1 MKNQTVMEGK
11 KYQGLSK
18 VYEFDKKEGSEAIKK
33 DEKDGDKKPILK
45 NMNN

>member
-1 MKNQTVMEGK
+1 MN
-11 KYQGLSK
+11 LI
-18 VYEFDKKEGSEAIKK
+18 KKEGSEAIKK